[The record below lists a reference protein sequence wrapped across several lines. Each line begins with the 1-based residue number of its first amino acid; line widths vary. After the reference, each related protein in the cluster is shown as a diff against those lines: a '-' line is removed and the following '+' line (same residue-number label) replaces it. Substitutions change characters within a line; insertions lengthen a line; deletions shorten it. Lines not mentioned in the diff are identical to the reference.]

1 MLIFDSTGFYDKF
14 ENYNTILELSSRWMV
29 HYNFMLSFP
38 WNEEWENKTFQD
50 ELRQNR
56 FYDV

>member
-1 MLIFDSTGFYDKF
+1 MLLLDSTGFYDKF
-14 ENYNTILELSSRWMV
+14 ENYNTILELSSRWME
-29 HYNFMLSFP
+29 HYNFMLSVP
-38 WNEEWENKTFQD
+38 WNEEWENKTYQD